1 MTPPGIKPFDPSAV
15 PASFKADTSTQD
27 GADAA
32 VDDTQGQEGEGETG
46 GDEGGGDQ
54 LDIGGG
60 TYNAKKAWKVIDR
73 SRQVTASEVDRKQF
87 IKQLENYQA
96 LLW

>member
-15 PASFKADTSTQD
+15 PVSSKADTSTQD
-27 GADAA
+27 GSEAA
-32 VDDTQGQEGEGETG
+32 ADDTQGGQEGETG

-54 LDIGGG
+54 LDQLGGG

-73 SRQVTASEVDRKQF
+73 SRQVTASEVDRKQS
-87 IKQLENYQA
+87 IKQLIREF
-96 LLW
+96 